1 MTRAPS
7 GQSGALI
14 RQLLSGTAVD
24 RDAAAAR
31 LAILGSAAVRGLVQS
46 LDGAD
51 ADAQV
56 RILSLLEQIGDP
68 AGLRAAKGLVAH
80 ARPDVAQAAVGAVA
94 VHLGA
99 RRVAL
104 ATEALDVLTTV
115 ALDRARPAPVRAAAA
130 DVLLRMDHEIAAPL
144 ELQLAEDSS
153 PELRRLAQRRR
164 SADGRESPRAAG
176 VAALSRAAGGTLPDD
191 PDTLRRLV
199 AEAGASMPVTT
210 LHQILVAVRET
221 EARQPDPHE
230 RAPWAAVRGAIH
242 QVLAAKGSRLGVY
255 DLRETLL
262 ERSADMPVG
271 FLAALAEVGD
281 SSCLEALAAAWTATP
296 DSWFRQQLQQAFR
309 AIVNRERI
317 TRRHAAARRLTL
329 HHPDASQ
336 ALWAR

>member
-1 MTRAPS
+1 MTRTPA
-7 GQSGALI
+7 GQSATLI
-14 RQLLSGTAVD
+14 RQLLSGRAVD

-31 LAILGSAAVRGLVQS
+31 LAILGRSAVRGLVQALHS
-46 LDGAD
+46 AD
-51 ADAQV
+51 FDAQV
-56 RILSLLEQIGDP
+56 RILGLLEQIGDP

-80 ARPDVAQAAVGAVA
+80 SRPDVAQAAVGAVA
-94 VHLGA
+94 AHLGA

-115 ALDRARPAPVRAAAA
+115 ALDRARPASVRAAAA
-130 DVLLRMDHEIAAPL
+130 EVLLRMDDEIAAPL
-144 ELQLAEDSS
+144 EQQLAEDSS
-153 PELRRLAQRRR
+153 PELRQLAERQR
-164 SADGRESPRAAG
+164 SAERQDSPRAAG
-176 VAALSRAAGGTLPDD
+176 VAALSRAAAGTLPDD

-210 LHQILVAVRET
+210 LHEILVAVRET
-221 EARQPDPHE
+221 EARQSD
-230 RAPWAAVRGAIH
+230 RQARVPWAAVRGAIH
-242 QVLAAKGSRLGVY
+242 QVLAAKGSRLGIY
-255 DLRETLL
+255 DVRETLL
-262 ERSADMPVG
+262 ERGVDVPVG

-281 SSCLEALAAAWTATP
+281 SSCLDALAAAWSATP

-329 HHPDASQ
+329 HHPVASQ